1 LRSGH
6 PATPM
11 ALFNYKAIDANG
23 KAMLGQI
30 DALNVVDLEL
40 RLKRM
45 GLDLVVGGPTKRAVA
60 FGRAIKRPDLINFC
74 FHLEQLTSSGVPL
87 VEGLTDL
94 RDSVENPRFREI
106 MSGLIEG
113 IGGGQNLSGALA
125 NYPEVFNPVFRALI
139 KAGEDT
145 GRLPEVLRSLTENLK
160 WEDELSAQ
168 TKKLLM
174 YPAFVGGV
182 VLAVTL
188 FLMIYLVPQMVSLI
202 KNMGQT
208 LPMHTRALIAV
219 SNFLV
224 TYWWFVILAP
234 IATYFGLKI
243 AAQTNPVL
251 RYRID
256 AFKLRVPVVGPILR
270 KIILSRFAS
279 VFALMY
285 SSGITILDAIRSS
298 EEIAGNQVIQEGLR
312 AVGQEIADGKNVT
325 AAFQDVGMFPP
336 LVVRMLRVG
345 ESTGAL
351 DTALL
356 NVSYF
361 FNREVREGIAKI
373 QVMIEPTLT
382 VVMGILLG
390 WVMLSVLGPIYDTI
404 SKLKF

>member
-1 LRSGH
+1 
-6 PATPM
+6 M
-11 ALFNYKAIDANG
+11 ALFNYKSIDANG
-23 KAMLGQI
+23 KAILGQI
-30 DALNVVDLEL
+30 DALNIVDLEL

-45 GLDLVVGGPTKRAVA
+45 GLDMVTGGPTKRVTV
-60 FGRAIKRPDLINFC
+60 FGRTVTRPELINFC
-74 FHLEQLTSSGVPL
+74 FHLEQLTNAGVPL

-94 RDSVENPRFREI
+94 RDSLDKPRFREVT
-106 MSGLIEG
+106 SGLIEG
-113 IGGGQNLSGALA
+113 IQGGQNLSGALA
-125 NYPEVFNPVFRALI
+125 DYPEIFSPVFRSLV

-145 GRLPEVLRSLTENLK
+145 GRLPDVLRSLTENLK
-160 WEDELSAQ
+160 WEDELAAQ
-168 TKKLLM
+168 TRKVVM
-174 YPAFVGGV
+174 YPAFVGVV
-182 VLAVTL
+182 VLAVTF

-202 KNMGQT
+202 RNMGQT
-208 LPMHTRALIAV
+208 IPAHTRALIFV
-219 SNFLV
+219 SDFLIG
-224 TYWWFVILAP
+224 YWWAVIAAP
-234 IATYFGLKI
+234 IVAFFGLKFM
-243 AAQTNPVL
+243 AQTNPIL

-256 AFKLRVPVVGPILR
+256 AFKLGMPVVGPILR

-325 AAFQDVGMFPP
+325 AAFQEVGLFPP

-351 DTALL
+351 DIALL

-361 FNREVREGIAKI
+361 YNREVRESIARV

-404 SKLKF
+404 SKLKY

>member
-1 LRSGH
+1 
-6 PATPM
+6 M
-11 ALFNYKAIDANG
+11 ALFNYKAIDVNG

-45 GLDLVVGGPTKRAVA
+45 GLDLVVGGPTKRAVR
-60 FGRAIKRPDLINFC
+60 FGSVIKRPDLINFC
-74 FHLEQLTSSGVPL
+74 FHLEQLTSAGVPL

-94 RDSVENPRFREI
+94 RDSLEGVPRFREVV
-106 MSGLIEG
+106 SGLIES
-113 IGGGQNLSGALA
+113 IGGGQNLSGALG
-125 NYPEVFNPVFRALI
+125 NYPEVFSPVFRALV

-145 GRLPEVLRSLTENLK
+145 GRLPEVLRSLVENMK
-160 WEDELSAQ
+160 WEDEIAAQ
-168 TKKLLM
+168 TKKLVM
-174 YPAFVGGV
+174 YPAFVGTV
-182 VLAVTL
+182 VLAVTV

-208 LPMHTRALIAV
+208 IPAHTRALIFV
-219 SNFLV
+219 SNAMV
-224 TYWWFVILAP
+224 NYWWAFILVP
-234 IATYFGLKI
+234 VATVVGIKMMAI
-243 AAQTNPVL
+243 NNPRV

-256 AFKLRVPVVGPILR
+256 AFKLRLPMVGPILR

-285 SSGITILDAIRSS
+285 SSGITILDAIRAS
-298 EEIAGNQVIQEGLR
+298 EEVAGNLVIQEGLR
-312 AVGQEIADGKNVT
+312 TVGQQIAEGKNVT
-325 AAFQDVGMFPP
+325 AAFQEVGMFPP
-336 LVVRMLRVG
+336 LVTRMLRVG

-361 FNREVREGIAKI
+361 YNREVREGISKV